1 MGSRAPQEPQ
11 LPPSLGGIVVDGAN
25 VTATSTVFADRR
37 LELAVQWFRRWRP
50 DLPVVVFLDSATL
63 GRCAP
68 AARARLQQKFAGDA
82 RGGAED
88 AGVTHVVTPRGT
100 PADALLLQRAA
111 ADRALVVSND
121 RFADHA
127 ELRRGVLTVQFECAG
142 DDFAPYAEATWFTPA
157 GGATRVPMVVLRGG
171 TAS

>member
-11 LPPSLGGIVVDGAN
+11 LPPPLGGIVVDGAN

-37 LELAVQWFRRWRP
+37 LDLAVQWCRCWRP
-50 DLPVVVFLDSATL
+50 DLRVVVFLDSATL

-68 AARARLQQKFAGDA
+68 AARARLQQRFAGDA
-82 RGGAED
+82 AGD
-88 AGVTHVVTPRGT
+88 AAGTGVVYIVSPRGT
-100 PADALLLQRAA
+100 PADALLLRRAGA
-111 ADRALVVSND
+111 ESALVVSND
-121 RFADHA
+121 RFADHQ

-157 GGATRVPMVVLRGG
+157 GGATRVPMAVLRGG
-171 TAS
+171 PPG